1 MHICSYVII
10 MKVKVESK
18 QRKSEKIKAYDG
30 HSGKLHNYHIK
41 KVSTCHFMHYI
52 IDNITF

>member
-1 MHICSYVII
+1 

-52 IDNITF
+52 IDSITF